1 MNLFNDPILT
11 ENAKYEQPPIL
22 VPIGAEALA
31 ACQPTGGNREDAMDI
46 EEIKRLV
53 KIGNLKVIIESAVLA
68 ASGTL
73 EGLAKD
79 IDLLLRALTGLQLN
93 RLDFGLAAAKIRL
106 RCKSEQN
113 WMPVGRFVA
122 QHIHRSYSTLD
133 HIINAA
139 EKAAT
144 LGEFRL
150 AALIEEV
157 NDPTE
162 RKYDKVVD
170 DLLGR
175 DFSGSF
181 ADARNVVQQA
191 LDKFRAARKEA
202 ADKSKRNKAAAEK
215 SNRFR
220 MRQLIRARLR
230 NAPPGRKDEIGSAIY
245 REFAEA
251 FEAEFPGSTLE
262 LSRRRAEV

>member
-1 MNLFNDPILT
+1 
-11 ENAKYEQPPIL
+11 
-22 VPIGAEALA
+22 
-31 ACQPTGGNREDAMDI
+31 
-46 EEIKRLV
+46 
-53 KIGNLKVIIESAVLA
+53 
-68 ASGTL
+68 
-73 EGLAKD
+73 
-79 IDLLLRALTGLQLN
+79 
-93 RLDFGLAAAKIRL
+93 
-106 RCKSEQN
+106 
-113 WMPVGRFVA
+113 VA

>member
-1 MNLFNDPILT
+1 
-11 ENAKYEQPPIL
+11 
-22 VPIGAEALA
+22 
-31 ACQPTGGNREDAMDI
+31 MDI

-53 KIGNLKVIIESAVLA
+53 KIGNLKLIIESAVLA
-68 ASGTL
+68 ASGTM
-73 EGLAKD
+73 EGLAID
-79 IDLLLRALTGLQLN
+79 IESLLRALSGFQLN

-113 WMPVGRFVA
+113 WMPVGRFLA

-133 HIINAA
+133 NIINAA
-139 EKAAT
+139 GKAAR

-162 RKYDKVVD
+162 RKYDTVLD
-170 DLLGR
+170 DLLGTN
-175 DFSGSF
+175 FSGSF
-181 ADARNVVQQA
+181 GDARKVVRQA
-191 LDKFRAARKEA
+191 LDRFRAARKDA
-202 ADKSKRNKAAAEK
+202 ADKSKRDKAAAEK

-230 NAPPGRKDEIGSAIY
+230 NVPPGRKDEIGRAIY

-251 FEAEFPGSTLE
+251 YEAEFPGSMLE
-262 LSRRRAEV
+262 LSRRRAYDQDSGPLKAGQTSGWDQLARN